1 MRITTFATF
10 AFGLGLLTAC
20 NEQPA
25 QRTDEQANTPASAAP
40 STPAGPQC
48 YAYTAGKDTVRLILQ
63 TTQPTVAGQL
73 IYSYF
78 EKDRNRGTISGAMH
92 GDTLLADYTFQSEGT
107 TSVRQ
112 VAFVRRGSGF
122 IEGYGDIA
130 ERNGKTVFEKPHAL
144 QFDSKNLLSPV
155 ACQGK

>member
-1 MRITTFATF
+1 MMQNRLSLVA
-10 AFGLGLLTAC
+10 AGLGLLALAACHEQSTQATQEPTA
-20 NEQPA
+20 
-25 QRTDEQANTPASAAP
+25 AAA
-40 STPAGPQC
+40 TGPQC
-48 YAYTAGKDTVRLILQ
+48 YAHTSATDTIRLTLQ
-63 TTQPTVAGQL
+63 TTQPTVTGQL
-73 IYSYF
+73 TYHYY
-78 EKDRNRGTISGAMH
+78 EKDRNQGTISGTMH

-144 QFDSKNLLSPV
+144 QFDAKNLLSPV
-155 ACQGK
+155 ACPSK